1 MIQRIMPLV
10 LIRDRDGAE
19 LQADYDLKVQDR
31 DTVRQDLQD
40 ADTRTKAILEEVCYS
55 LQLQQSINQGD
66 DITGRK
72 LICQFYDYKDATL
85 YHSIWA
91 CESGA
96 VLEIEILFAAGS
108 IIELV

>member
-10 LIRDRDGAE
+10 LIETEMGQNFK
-19 LQADYDLKVQDR
+19 LTMILKVQDR

-96 VLEIEILFAAGS
+96 VLEI
-108 IIELV
+108 